1 MLSGA
6 GKGRLA
12 RAAIWMGA
20 GVLQLVLGS
29 GMAMAES
36 PGCAAVNALSGG
48 VTMTTSQQ
56 PTKFLPGDIVSVTF
70 LDSGLDP
77 RINLAQSDSVILR
90 AANFSS
96 VAYDYRSFTGTPGP
110 HTGSTPAGYLVA
122 NGLYLSVSTR
132 GGYLMNAVVRCE
144 NASAAPLTLDATTP
158 PVMTVGRNVDQTLG
172 VRGGTAPYAF
182 TITAGQLPAGLV
194 LEPDGRVHG
203 VPEQAGGFSATIT
216 VADATRASASSG
228 YAGSVAAGV
237 PDAPTRVVASAA
249 DGEASISFQAPA
261 RNGGAPIAH
270 YVVISS
276 GGAQATGS
284 ASPIPVTGLA
294 NGVPVQFRVRADN
307 GTELSVD
314 SDPSNTVT
322 PQASQAITFPLPAP
336 QPVGTLL
343 SLTATASS
351 GLPVQ
356 YSSQTPLVCQAEAP
370 ASVRLLST
378 GTCTVLAE
386 QPGTA
391 GITAATPVA
400 RSFMVVPGTASAP
413 TMLRAERAGATSVD
427 VFFDPPGSDGGSA
440 ITAYEVITLPGASVV
455 SGAASPV
462 RVERLQAGGRYT
474 FHVRA
479 RTASGPGTMSVA
491 SNPVTLP
498 TVPRISAV
506 QVPAAGRYVAG
517 QSLDFQLVFDQPVQV
532 TGTPQLVLVIGS
544 ERVAAQYDAGS
555 GGTTL
560 DFRYTVL
567 PGQRDLDGIA
577 IESLGLN
584 GGTLRNA
591 DGVDAVLVL
600 AGVGSTAGITV
611 GAVAPDAPTITAV
624 RADDGTATVT
634 FDPPLQNG
642 GGTVLDYIVTVQP
655 GGLQVPV
662 AQSPAVLT
670 NLRNGTAYRF
680 TVAARNATGTGA
692 ASAPS
697 APVVPMADQQIQF
710 ADPGPQDLGTSP
722 RLAATASSQLPVQWT
737 ATTPAVCSVGPDGT
751 LALLAAGTC
760 GIDADQPGDAATRA
774 AVRVSHRFE
783 VRAVAPGA
791 PAIVQVVLASSQTA
805 EIRFVAPAFDGGSPI
820 TGYLVQ
826 ALPGGQ
832 SVRGAGSPLRIGGLP
847 AGVAQRF
854 TVTAINRVGSGAAS
868 APSDALTVL
877 DAPRVLRVT
886 PPAAGRYLAGQTL
899 AFQVGFD
906 QPLQVGVPPVL
917 QLRIGAQQREAVL
930 LAQAADAQG
939 TVLRFGYTVQA
950 DDLDEDGIA
959 VEALQAAAGSLR
971 NAQGTDA
978 ATALHGVGSTVAVL
992 VGVEL
997 PGAPADVRGVAA
1009 DGQVL
1014 VHFVAPARAGSGA
1027 ILDYTV
1033 SAQPGGISATGS
1045 GSPIAVTGLANGT
1058 AYRFIVVARSEHGQ
1072 GAASAPSAAVTPLP
1086 VLGAADSRIGIAYGA
1101 AGIVLPLTLQGAATR
1116 LDVVRAPQHGT
1127 LEVQGTTLRYTP
1139 HAGYAGADSVDYT
1152 ASDAFSTSAPATVT
1166 ITVAAPS
1173 VAIDDIVPD
1182 AATAGSPYTLQLL
1195 SRGGSAPYRYA
1206 LVGGALPAGMALT
1219 PGGQL
1224 IGTPVVAGRFAV
1236 DVEVTDSSTGD
1247 GPFQAR
1253 RSMVLVVDAP
1263 QIIPGDTAPPEVAL
1277 GQAVSTRL
1285 PVRGGVA
1292 PYAFRLL
1299 SGELPPGVRLTADG
1313 LLEGTAIQA
1322 GTFEV
1327 QVEVRD
1333 AHGFTAAL
1341 GYRFVV
1347 AQAAQAIS
1355 AFVAD
1360 PGAPVFSAGG
1370 SFLLSA
1376 QGGASGQP
1384 IIFASTTPAV
1394 CSVDGPRVVMLASGR
1409 CSLTADQA
1417 GDANHQA
1424 AAQQRLDVDIAAA
1437 LPVLAWAADMS
1448 RLLEQGSFELPLP
1461 TSVSP
1466 GAFTFHS
1473 SAPAVASIE
1482 GRTVQVHAEGSAVIT
1497 AQQAASGGYAAA
1509 RVELRLMVNVRPDP
1523 TRDPGVTGLL
1533 QAQVD
1538 ASVRFAAA
1546 QQGNIR
1552 DRLRQVRD
1560 GGNPASNTLSVS
1572 SGGGGPN
1579 AASLPLGS
1587 ALGTGAAWLPAG
1599 WGTWAAGSASYGRG
1613 GATAGGRYDL
1623 RSDGLSVGVDRR
1635 FGERTLLGVAG
1646 SVGRSDSDQDD
1657 DRTRLRADQ
1666 RSLALYGLWRGNAH
1680 LYVDA
1685 MIATGNLQFDLQ
1697 RWSTD
1702 ADAQAQARRD
1712 GTQWFGSLGLGYEQ
1726 MLAAT
1731 RLTGYARWDASRTT
1745 LDAYR
1750 EHGLGVL
1757 DLAYGRQTVENRA
1770 LAIGMEGSAQVSAE
1784 SRLRPFWSIEYRRA
1798 LQDRGMAS
1806 LNYATWSRPQDYQVA
1821 LRSYNDDVLSLQ
1833 AGVDLA
1839 IQRGWSLSLLLGH
1852 EQARGA
1858 DRASSIG
1865 LRLTSGGQGGAVESP
1880 PVP

>member
-1 MLSGA
+1 M
-6 GKGRLA
+6 
-12 RAAIWMGA
+12 
-20 GVLQLVLGS
+20 
-29 GMAMAES
+29 
-36 PGCAAVNALSGG
+36 
-48 VTMTTSQQ
+48 
-56 PTKFLPGDIVSVTF
+56 
-70 LDSGLDP
+70 
-77 RINLAQSDSVILR
+77 
-90 AANFSS
+90 
-96 VAYDYRSFTGTPGP
+96 
-110 HTGSTPAGYLVA
+110 
-122 NGLYLSVSTR
+122 
-132 GGYLMNAVVRCE
+132 
-144 NASAAPLTLDATTP
+144 
-158 PVMTVGRNVDQTLG
+158 
-172 VRGGTAPYAF
+172 
-182 TITAGQLPAGLV
+182 
-194 LEPDGRVHG
+194 
-203 VPEQAGGFSATIT
+203 
-216 VADATRASASSG
+216 
-228 YAGSVAAGV
+228 
-237 PDAPTRVVASAA
+237 
-249 DGEASISFQAPA
+249 
-261 RNGGAPIAH
+261 
-270 YVVISS
+270 
-276 GGAQATGS
+276 
-284 ASPIPVTGLA
+284 
-294 NGVPVQFRVRADN
+294 
-307 GTELSVD
+307 
-314 SDPSNTVT
+314 
-322 PQASQAITFPLPAP
+322 
-336 QPVGTLL
+336 
-343 SLTATASS
+343 
-351 GLPVQ
+351 
-356 YSSQTPLVCQAEAP
+356 
-370 ASVRLLST
+370 
-378 GTCTVLAE
+378 
-386 QPGTA
+386 
-391 GITAATPVA
+391 
-400 RSFMVVPGTASAP
+400 
-413 TMLRAERAGATSVD
+413 
-427 VFFDPPGSDGGSA
+427 
-440 ITAYEVITLPGASVV
+440 
-455 SGAASPV
+455 
-462 RVERLQAGGRYT
+462 
-474 FHVRA
+474 
-479 RTASGPGTMSVA
+479 
-491 SNPVTLP
+491 
-498 TVPRISAV
+498 
-506 QVPAAGRYVAG
+506 
-517 QSLDFQLVFDQPVQV
+517 QV

-680 TVAARNATGTGA
+680 TVAGRNAAGTGA

-751 LALLAAGTC
+751 LTLLAAGTC

-971 NAQGTDA
+971 NAQGSDA

-1033 SAQPGGISATGS
+1033 SAQPDGISATGS

-1182 AATAGSPYTLQLL
+1182 AATAGRPYTLQLL

-1253 RSMVLVVDAP
+1253 RSMVLLVDAP

-1299 SGELPPGVRLTADG
+1299 SGALPPGVRLTADG

-1437 LPVLAWAADMS
+1437 VPVLAWAADMS

-1497 AQQAASGGYAAA
+1497 AQQVASGGYAAA
-1509 RVELRLMVNVRPDP
+1509 RVELRLVVNVRPDP

-1560 GGNPASNTLSVS
+1560 GGNAASNTLSVS

-1599 WGTWAAGSASYGRG
+1599 WGTWAAGTASYGRG

-1635 FGERTLLGVAG
+1635 LGERTLLGVAG

-1731 RLTGYARWDASRTT
+1731 RLTGYARWDASRTA

>member
-1 MLSGA
+1 MPVS

-12 RAAIWMGA
+12 RALAWVSVGM
-20 GVLQLVLGS
+20 LQLIAGIGLAS
-29 GMAMAES
+29 AES
-36 PGCAAVNALSGG
+36 AGCTTVNGLNGRIP
-48 VTMTTSQQ
+48 MTSNQM
-56 PTKFLPGDIVSVTF
+56 PTRFLPGDTLTVTF
-70 LDSGLDP
+70 RDNGRGPRNDSSG
-77 RINLAQSDSVILR
+77 SDAVILGGQG
-90 AANFSS
+90 AIPQ
-96 VAYDYRSFTGTPGP
+96 AYDYRTSGGTTGP
-110 HTGSTPAGYLVA
+110 HSITLPANFLTS
-122 NGLYLSVSTR
+122 NGLFVNVITSNGFIDGVNLQCTSST
-132 GGYLMNAVVRCE
+132 AP
-144 NASAAPLTLDATTP
+144 PLTAPSLPLPA
-158 PVMTVGRNVDQTLG
+158 MTVGNSIDLTLIAS
-172 VRGGTAPYAF
+172 GGTPPYAF
-182 TITAGQLPAGLV
+182 TVTGGRLPTGL
-194 LEPDGRVHG
+194 LL
-203 VPEQAGGFSATIT
+203 S
-216 VADATRASASSG
+216 SSG
-228 YAGSVAAGV
+228 RLTGAPSESGTYNATVTVTDAANATTWVSYSGTVRAGI
-237 PDAPTRVVASAA
+237 PDAPTAVVATGG
-249 DGEASISFQAPA
+249 DGEASVSFQAPSGT
-261 RNGGAPIAH
+261 GGAPISR
-270 YVVISS
+270 YVVTASS
-276 GGAQATGS
+276 GVQATGTG
-284 ASPIPVTGLA
+284 SPIRVPGLA
-294 NGVPVQFRVRADN
+294 NGVPVQFRVRAEN
-307 GTELSVD
+307 GAQVGPE
-314 SDPSNTVT
+314 SDPSNTLI
-322 PQASQAITFPLPAP
+322 PQASQTISFTGVSG
-336 QPVGTLL
+336 QDVGMLVP
-343 SLTATASS
+343 LTATASS

-356 YSSQTPLVCQAEAP
+356 YTSYTPLVCAIEGGN
-370 ASVRLLST
+370 SVRLLTT
-378 GTCTVLAE
+378 GYCNLMAD

-391 GITAATPVA
+391 SIA
-400 RSFMVVPGTASAP
+400 RAPSVLLSFFVVPATASAP
-413 TMLRAERAGATSVD
+413 TMRRAERVGATGAD
-427 VFFDPPGSDGGSA
+427 VYFDAPASTGGSP
-440 ITAYEVITLPGASVV
+440 ITTYEVITLPGAAVV
-455 SGAASPV
+455 TGAASPV
-462 RVERLQAGGRYT
+462 RVAGLQPGSTYT
-474 FHVRA
+474 FLVRA
-479 RTASGPGTMSVA
+479 RTASGPGALSLA

-498 TVPRISAV
+498 GVPRMTAV
-506 QVPAAGRYVAG
+506 QVPAAGHYAAG
-517 QSLDFQLVFDQPVQV
+517 DTLAFQLVFDQPVLV
-532 TGTPQLVLVIGS
+532 TGTPQLMLVIGS

-560 DFRYTVL
+560 GFRYTVL
-567 PGQRDLDGIA
+567 PGQRDLDGIG

-591 DGVDAVLVL
+591 DGISAVLSL

-611 GAVAPDAPTITAV
+611 GTVAPDAPTITGV
-624 RADDGTATVT
+624 SADDGTATVT

-642 GGTVLDYIVTVQP
+642 GGTVLGYTITVQP

-670 NLRNGTAYRF
+670 DLRNGTAYRF
-680 TVAARNATGTGA
+680 TVAARNTAGTGA
-692 ASAPS
+692 ASALS
-697 APVVPMADQQIQF
+697 APVVPMGEQQIQF
-710 ADPGPQDLGTSP
+710 ADPGPQDLGTTP
-722 RLAATASSQLPVQWT
+722 RLTATASSLLPVQWAT
-737 ATTPAVCSVGPDGT
+737 TTPAVCSVAADGT
-751 LALLAAGTC
+751 LTLLTAGSC

-774 AVRVSHRFE
+774 AARVSHRFA
-783 VRAVAPGA
+783 VRAVVPGA
-791 PAIVQVVLASSQTA
+791 AAIVQVVLVSSDTA
-805 EIRFVAPAFDGGSPI
+805 EVNFVAPAFDGGSPI
-820 TGYLVQ
+820 TGYLLQ

-847 AGVAQRF
+847 TGIAQRF
-854 TVTAINRVGSGAAS
+854 TVTAINSVGSGAAS

-877 DAPRVLRVT
+877 NAPRVLRVT
-886 PPAAGRYLAGQTL
+886 PPAAGRYLAGQVL
-899 AFQVGFD
+899 EFQVGFD
-906 QPLQVGVPPVL
+906 QALQVGAPPVL
-917 QLRIGAQQREAVL
+917 QLRIGAHQREALL

-959 VEALQAAAGSLR
+959 VETLQAAAGSLR
-971 NAQGTDA
+971 NAQGTAA
-978 ATALHGVGSTVAVL
+978 ATALQGVGSTVAVL

-997 PGAPADVRGVAA
+997 PGAPMDVRGVAA
-1009 DGQVL
+1009 DGQVQ

-1033 SAQPGGISATGS
+1033 SAQPGGITATGS
-1045 GSPIAVTGLANGT
+1045 GSPITVTGLANGT
-1058 AYRFIVVARSEHGQ
+1058 AYRFTVVARSEHGQ
-1072 GAASAPSAAVTPLP
+1072 GTASAASAAVTPLP

-1101 AGIVLPLTLQGAATR
+1101 AATVLPLTLQGTATR
-1116 LDVVRAPQHGT
+1116 VDIVRAPQHGT
-1127 LEVQGTTLRYTP
+1127 VEVQGATLRYTP
-1139 HAGYAGADSVDYT
+1139 HAGYAGTDSVEYT

-1173 VAIDDIVPD
+1173 VAIDDIAPG
-1182 AATAGSPYTLQLL
+1182 AATAGSAFTLALT
-1195 SRGGSAPYRYA
+1195 SRGGRAPYRYA
-1206 LVGGALPAGMALT
+1206 LVGGAVPSGMALT
-1219 PGGQL
+1219 PAGQL
-1224 IGTPVVAGRFAV
+1224 TGTPVVAGRFTV
-1236 DVEVTDSSTGD
+1236 EVEVTDSSTGD

-1253 RSMVLVVDAP
+1253 RSVVLVVDAP
-1263 QIIPGDTAPPEVAL
+1263 QILPGDTAPPEVVL

-1299 SGELPPGVRLTADG
+1299 SGALPPGVRLTADG
-1313 LLEGTAIQA
+1313 LLEGTATQA
-1322 GTFEV
+1322 GTFDV

-1341 GYRFVV
+1341 DYRFAV
-1347 AQAAQAIS
+1347 AQATQAIS

-1360 PGAPVFSAGG
+1360 PGSPVFSAGG

-1384 IIFASTTPAV
+1384 VVFASTTPAV
-1394 CSVDGPRVVMLASGR
+1394 CSLDGARVLMLSAGR

-1417 GDANHQA
+1417 GDGNHHA
-1424 AAQQRLDVDIAAA
+1424 ATQQRLDVDIAAA
-1437 LPVLAWAADMS
+1437 VPVLAWQPDMA
-1448 RLLEQGSFELPLP
+1448 RVLEQGSFDLPLP
-1461 TSVSP
+1461 TSASP

-1482 GRTVQVHAEGSAVIT
+1482 GRTVHVHAEGTTVIT

-1509 RVELRLMVNVRPDP
+1509 RVELRLSVNVRPDP

-1538 ASVRFAAA
+1538 ASVRFANA

-1560 GGNPASNTLSVS
+1560 GGNAASNTLSLS
-1572 SGGGGPN
+1572 SGGGGPT
-1579 AASLPLGS
+1579 ATSLPLGS

-1599 WGTWAAGSASYGRG
+1599 WGSWASGTATYGRA
-1613 GATAGGRYDL
+1613 GATAGARYDL

-1635 FGERTLLGVAG
+1635 LGEHALLGVAG
-1646 SVGRSDSDQDD
+1646 SVGRNDSDQDD

-1702 ADAQAQARRD
+1702 ADALAQARRD
-1712 GTQWFGSLGLGYEQ
+1712 GTQWFGSFGLGYEQ
-1726 MLAAT
+1726 VVATT

-1757 DLAYGRQTVENRA
+1757 DLAYGRQIVDNRTLA
-1770 LAIGMEGSAQVSAE
+1770 LGLEGSAQASAE
-1784 SRLRPFWSIEYRRA
+1784 TRLRPFWSIEYRRA

-1833 AGVDLA
+1833 AGVDVA
-1839 IQRGWSLSLLLGH
+1839 IQRGWILSLLLGH

-1865 LRLTSGGQGGAVESP
+1865 LRLTSGGQGGTVASP